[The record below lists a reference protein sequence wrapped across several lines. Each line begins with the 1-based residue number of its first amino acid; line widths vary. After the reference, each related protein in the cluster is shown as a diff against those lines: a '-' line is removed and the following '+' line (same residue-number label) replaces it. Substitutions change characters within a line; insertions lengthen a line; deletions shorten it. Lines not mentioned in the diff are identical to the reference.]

1 MSDGRKTAY
10 VNARIVDP
18 ATGFDGKGE
27 LLTAADQILDMGAKL
42 FDGAIP
48 DDTDVI
54 DCGGNCLAPGL
65 IDMRVFVGEPGQE
78 HKDTFASASQAA
90 AAGGITTIV
99 TMPDTEPV
107 VDDIALVQ
115 YVARRARETASV
127 NVLPMG

>member
-48 DDTDVI
+48 DDADHGDERV
-54 DCGGNCLAPGL
+54 GCLLG
-65 IDMRVFVGEPGQE
+65 
-78 HKDTFASASQAA
+78 
-90 AAGGITTIV
+90 
-99 TMPDTEPV
+99 
-107 VDDIALVQ
+107 
-115 YVARRARETASV
+115 
-127 NVLPMG
+127 